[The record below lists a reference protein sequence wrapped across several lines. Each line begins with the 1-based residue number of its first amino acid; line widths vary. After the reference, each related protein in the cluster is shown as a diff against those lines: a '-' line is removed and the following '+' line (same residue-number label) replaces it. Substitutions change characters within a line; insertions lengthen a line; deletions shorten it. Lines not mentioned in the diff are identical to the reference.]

1 MKRKIFFLII
11 LLLSILINLTTKS
24 QSLKI
29 GLRYEPGIL
38 FVEQNNKG
46 DILPAI
52 FSISG
57 NILVE
62 PLEWFNIEVRP
73 GMLFI
78 SEEYSGFD
86 IGLFAR
92 LKILPTR
99 FYLITGLNNH
109 SNKGSVHNSAG
120 GYDIEMLFKSI
131 GIGYQFGHKFNIDIM
146 YYWTTDKN
154 YAYTRETDWLTYSR
168 IINKQMNGI
177 LKIGFNLSW
186 DIL

>member
-1 MKRKIFFLII
+1 MNKYIVSIALLIFISTNLIT
-11 LLLSILINLTTKS
+11 NS
-24 QSLKI
+24 QSLKV
-29 GLRYEPGIL
+29 GLRYEPGVL
-38 FVEQNNKG
+38 FVEQDNKG
-46 DILPAI
+46 NILPAI
-52 FSISG
+52 FSLSG

-62 PLEWFNIEVRP
+62 PIEWFNLEIRP
-73 GMLFI
+73 GMLFV
-78 SEEYSGFD
+78 SEEYSGYD

-92 LKILPTR
+92 LKILPTH

-109 SNKGSVHNSAG
+109 SNKGSAHNSAG

-131 GIGYQFGHKFNIDIM
+131 GIGYQFGHRFNIDIM

-154 YAYTRETDWLTYSR
+154 YAYIRETDWLTYSR
-168 IINKQMNGI
+168 IIYKQMNGI

>member
-1 MKRKIFFLII
+1 MNKNIVSISLLIFI
-11 LLLSILINLTTKS
+11 LTNLVTNS
-24 QSLKI
+24 QSLKV

-62 PLEWFNIEVRP
+62 PIEWFNIEVRS

-78 SEEYSGFD
+78 SEEYSGFE

-92 LKILPTR
+92 LKILPTHV
-99 FYLITGLNNH
+99 YLITGLNNH
-109 SNKGSVHNSAG
+109 SNKSSANNSGGSYG
-120 GYDIEMLFKSI
+120 IEMLYKSI
-131 GIGYQFGHKFNIDIM
+131 GIGYQFGSKFNIDIM
-146 YYWTTDKN
+146 YYWTANKN
-154 YAYTRETDWLTYSR
+154 FAYTRETDWLTYSR

-177 LKIGFNLSW
+177 LKLGFNLSW